1 MDLVSFDSTV
11 RAGNTPLIT
20 DGFLAS
26 LRDDSVRQMASR
38 FGDPVD
44 LLEAWPD

>member
-20 DGFLAS
+20 DGFLES
-26 LRDDSVRQMASR
+26 LRDESVVEMAKR
-38 FGDPVD
+38 YGDPVD